1 MSGAGRTSVVL
12 EGRVNGARRLL
23 LGQNGGSCVFISTQG
38 VHNIMDG
45 LQEPGRGTKDADGE
59 PHSSESEI
67 RSGSWPDLLKRDMT
81 GCYGLCCGTL
91 GVNVKGVGRWLCDA
105 ELAAVGGDGS
115 GC

>member
-1 MSGAGRTSVVL
+1 M
-12 EGRVNGARRLL
+12 
-23 LGQNGGSCVFISTQG
+23 LGQNGGSCVTISMQA
-38 VHNIMDG
+38 VHNIMGG
-45 LQEPGRGTKDADGE
+45 LQEPDRRTKDADDE
-59 PHSSESEI
+59 LHSGASEI

-81 GCYGLCCGTL
+81 GCCGLCCRTL